1 MVGKDKQF
9 INYLLILALFL
20 GKGEVFVL
28 NKKVE
33 T

>member
-9 INYLLILALFL
+9 INYLLILVLFL
-20 GKGEVFVL
+20 SKGEVFVL